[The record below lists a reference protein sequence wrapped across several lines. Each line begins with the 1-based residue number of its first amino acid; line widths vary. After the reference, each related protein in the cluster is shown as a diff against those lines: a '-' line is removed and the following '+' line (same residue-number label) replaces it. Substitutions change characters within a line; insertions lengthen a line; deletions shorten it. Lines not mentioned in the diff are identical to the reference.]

1 MHVTVQKLKMFR
13 PLVAML
19 GSVCLT
25 LFSASALAQSSH
37 GPSKM
42 QRCQAELASV
52 EGNTRKLQLRECL
65 VARTEGERLITR
77 DCAKQ
82 LRELP
87 PDPAVDKAVTQKKC
101 IANGL
106 NMGYA
111 QLPKRA
117 VVTSADTAKPA
128 AAEPAALGAKAP

>member
-1 MHVTVQKLKMFR
+1 MHVTAQKLKMHR
-13 PLVAML
+13 PLVATL
-19 GSVCLT
+19 GGVCLT
-25 LFSASALAQSSH
+25 LFAASTAAQSSH
-37 GPSKM
+37 SPSKM

-52 EGNTRKLQLRECL
+52 QGNTRTLQLRECL

-87 PDPAVDKAVTQKKC
+87 PDPAVDKAVMQKKC
-101 IANGL
+101 VASAL
-106 NMGYA
+106 NVGYA

-117 VVTSADTAKPA
+117 VETSADTAKPA